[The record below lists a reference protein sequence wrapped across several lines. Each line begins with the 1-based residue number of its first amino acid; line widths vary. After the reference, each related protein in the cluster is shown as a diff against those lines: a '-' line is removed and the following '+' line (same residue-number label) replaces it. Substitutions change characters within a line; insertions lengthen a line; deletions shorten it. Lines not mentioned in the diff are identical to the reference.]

1 MEKNEINISLQ
12 IESKSWIK
20 DTDDLFDFETKDIK
34 SNSFNLTNE
43 DKESYLILTSNENNE
58 EEIELIKN
66 NKILKD
72 KFNIKS
78 KKTKLIF

>member
-43 DKESYLILTSNENNE
+43 DKESYLIITLNENNE
-58 EEIELIKN
+58 ELIELIKR
-66 NKILKD
+66 K
-72 KFNIKS
+72 IKS
-78 KKTKLIF
+78 QSKKE

>member
-43 DKESYLILTSNENNE
+43 DKESYFI
-58 EEIELIKN
+58 
-66 NKILKD
+66 
-72 KFNIKS
+72 FNIK
-78 KKTKLIF
+78 

>member
-20 DTDDLFDFETKDIK
+20 DTYDLFDFETKDIK

-43 DKESYLILTSNENNE
+43 DRESYLIITSNENNE

-66 NKILKD
+66 NKI
-72 KFNIKS
+72 
-78 KKTKLIF
+78 

>member
-1 MEKNEINISLQ
+1 MEKNEVNISLQ

-20 DTDDLFDFETKDIK
+20 DTEDLFDFETKDIK

-43 DKESYLILTSNENNE
+43 DRESYLIITSNENNE

-78 KKTKLIF
+78 KKNKNNM